1 MVIQNKIINRIPG
14 ALPLFQRKIP
24 SPQKEKK
31 IQQPR
36 IHKISPSVLN
46 SVKGK
51 KSRVPSQEY
60 PEYLESRVSRVS
72 RVSLK
77 NPQEE
82 NPRFH
87 EVNAFVSKSERSA
100 VVKTNS
106 VFYSVLVVM

>member
-1 MVIQNKIINRIPG
+1 MLK
-14 ALPLFQRKIP
+14 
-24 SPQKEKK
+24 
-31 IQQPR
+31 
-36 IHKISPSVLN
+36 

-60 PEYLESRVSRVS
+60 PEYPESRVSRVS

-87 EVNAFVSKSERSA
+87 EVNAFIQNPREVPSLKQIPSFI
-100 VVKTNS
+100 
-106 VFYSVLVVM
+106 VF

>member
-1 MVIQNKIINRIPG
+1 MLK
-14 ALPLFQRKIP
+14 
-24 SPQKEKK
+24 
-31 IQQPR
+31 
-36 IHKISPSVLN
+36 

-60 PEYLESRVSRVS
+60 PEYPESRVSRVS

-87 EVNAFVSKSERSA
+87 EVNAIVSESERSA

-106 VFYSVLVVM
+106 VFYSLFVVM